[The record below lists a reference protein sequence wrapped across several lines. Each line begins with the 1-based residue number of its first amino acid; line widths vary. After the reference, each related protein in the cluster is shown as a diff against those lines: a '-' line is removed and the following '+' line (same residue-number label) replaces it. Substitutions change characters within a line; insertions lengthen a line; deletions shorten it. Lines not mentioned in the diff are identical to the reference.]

1 MADIIYLYP
10 KTSCSLGTCKA
21 SYPIPQGPPT
31 NLSVADSQA
40 NSSAALPTQKLV
52 SPYFDCYY
60 TAELQKN
67 IQPICDTGTRVLN
80 PQMYTSK
87 IAEGFDKVGC
97 SVAKGVPGGTTF
109 ISRDP
114 RQFNAARA
122 EYLPIDTPPI
132 DGDVRLKNIYNEEYD
147 NYGNLGGFQPYST
160 IKDGQ
165 IMYYLDHS
173 IADAFYHPVFSEP
186 AQQTLNLYKDPM
198 GAMKP
203 EANRKALINTENPA
217 TTQPT
222 FYPYCLSSIQ
232 DSQSYREDLMALQQ
246 RKHNQEK
253 WSVRWGGLTE

>member
-1 MADIIYLYP
+1 MADIVYLYP
-10 KTSCSLGTCKA
+10 KTSCSLGACKG
-21 SYPIPQGPPT
+21 SYSIPQGPPT

-40 NSSAALPTQKLV
+40 DSPAALPTQKLI

-60 TAELQKN
+60 KAELQQN

-80 PQMYTSK
+80 PQVYTSK

-97 SVAKGVPGGTTF
+97 SVAKGCPQPTF

-147 NYGNLGGFQPYST
+147 SYGNLGGFQPYAN

-165 IMYYLDHS
+165 IMYYLDRS

-186 AQQTLNLYKDPM
+186 AEQTLNLYKDPM

-217 TTQPT
+217 VTQPT

-232 DSQSYREDLMALQQ
+232 DSQSFREDLMALQQ

-253 WSVRWGGLTE
+253 WSVRWGNLTE